1 MLFNKKKEFIG
12 FDHNELNSESSDE
25 DVQYNARELF
35 NHYDSIKKSKQQWFK
50 LYKAA
55 WMEALKNKEAKTYFV
70 DHKKMEAS
78 AEYKAHK
85 KELNE
90 LLKVLGDRKNLKFD
104 NYVPREYDSDDFSD
118 DDSTDEEKE
127 FAVKKAPKKA
137 AAKKTVAKKTKK
149 AAADSS
155 SDDEEELKA
164 KYDKK
169 AAAEKKAAADKK
181 AAALKKADADKHKA
195 AADSSSDDEE
205 DLIKITVDKAGRKQI
220 SKEWNDVEHVWKR
233 IEHSKPVR
241 NLGASLN
248 RWGHSKEISDIK
260 ALDKKF
266 MSTPRG
272 KKMAREIGDV
282 FQQLDKSVY
291 HNKAGLQ
298 INNKELVHI
307 DDELNDVEAE
317 FKSFKKSKWQ
327 RMYEEKWEAA
337 FKNKQAHSVH
347 RRMKA
352 FKKSPQAAALKKE
365 MREFKVSLKKNV
377 KVTDIPKNFAEEDNL
392 YLF

>member
-1 MLFNKKKEFIG
+1 M
-12 FDHNELNSESSDE
+12 
-25 DVQYNARELF
+25 
-35 NHYDSIKKSKQQWFK
+35 
-50 LYKAA
+50 
-55 WMEALKNKEAKTYFV
+55 
-70 DHKKMEAS
+70 
-78 AEYKAHK
+78 
-85 KELNE
+85 
-90 LLKVLGDRKNLKFD
+90 
-104 NYVPREYDSDDFSD
+104 
-118 DDSTDEEKE
+118 
-127 FAVKKAPKKA
+127 
-137 AAKKTVAKKTKK
+137 
-149 AAADSS
+149 
-155 SDDEEELKA
+155 
-164 KYDKK
+164 
-169 AAAEKKAAADKK
+169 
-181 AAALKKADADKHKA
+181 
-195 AADSSSDDEE
+195 
-205 DLIKITVDKAGRKQI
+205 
-220 SKEWNDVEHVWKR
+220 
-233 IEHSKPVR
+233 R

-248 RWGHSKEISDIK
+248 RWGNSKEISDIK

-327 RMYEEKWEAA
+327 KIYEAKWEAA

>member
-1 MLFNKKKEFIG
+1 MLFNKEKKFTG
-12 FDHNELNSESSDE
+12 FDLKELNSDSSDE
-25 DVQYNARELF
+25 DVGYNARELF
-35 NHYDSIKKSKQQWFK
+35 NHYDTIKKSKQQWFK

-55 WMEALKNKEAKTYFV
+55 WMEALKNKEAATYFT

-85 KELNE
+85 KDFED
-90 LLKVLGDRKNLKFD
+90 LLKVLGDKKNVKVTG
-104 NYVPREYDSDDFSD
+104 YVPKEYDSDDFSD

-127 FAVKKAPKKA
+127 LAVKKAPKKA
-137 AAKKTVAKKTKK
+137 PAKKAKKAAADASSDDEEELKSKRPAAKKEVAKKTKK
-149 AAADSS
+149 AAD
-155 SDDEEELKA
+155 
-164 KYDKK
+164 
-169 AAAEKKAAADKK
+169 
-181 AAALKKADADKHKA
+181 
-195 AADSSSDDEE
+195 DSSSDDEE

-248 RWGHSKEISDIK
+248 RWGNSKEISDIK

-298 INNKELVHI
+298 INNNELVHI

-347 RRMKA
+347 RRMKE

>member
-137 AAKKTVAKKTKK
+137 AAKKTVAKKTK
-149 AAADSS
+149 
-155 SDDEEELKA
+155 
-164 KYDKK
+164 
-169 AAAEKKAAADKK
+169 
-181 AAALKKADADKHKA
+181 KA